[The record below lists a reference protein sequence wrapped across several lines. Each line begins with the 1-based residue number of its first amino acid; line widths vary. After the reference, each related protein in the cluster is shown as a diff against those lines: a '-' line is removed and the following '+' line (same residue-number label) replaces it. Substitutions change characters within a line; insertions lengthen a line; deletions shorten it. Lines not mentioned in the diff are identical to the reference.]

1 MGDIAMADENG
12 WTDRAE
18 KQVEEKAE
26 VLAEKFNLSLD
37 KAKQLIELHRAAL
50 ERETKKPKKR

>member
-1 MGDIAMADENG
+1 MADENG

-18 KQVEEKAE
+18 KQVDEKAE